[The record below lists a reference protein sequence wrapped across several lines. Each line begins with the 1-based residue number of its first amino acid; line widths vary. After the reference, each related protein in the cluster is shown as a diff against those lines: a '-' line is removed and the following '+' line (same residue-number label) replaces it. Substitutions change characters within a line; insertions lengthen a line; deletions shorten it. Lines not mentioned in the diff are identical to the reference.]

1 MTLLPGDART
11 DVLVI
16 GAGAAGLM
24 AACTAAPDRE
34 TTVVTD
40 RALGACNSSMAQG
53 GLQLPLPDDDAQAR
67 FVDDMLRSARVPVDA
82 SLVHEFAASVGE
94 CVRELEAWGLELDRD
109 DNGRLVRKIAG
120 GLSDPRIVTCGDAI
134 GPALMR
140 VLRDRIETLGVPVVT
155 HARVVAV
162 RPDDGHFVVEVQEPD
177 GGTRRIRAS
186 NVVAATG
193 GLTFSVAAQRNEPTT
208 NPKNENHV
216 LYDAIRNLGIERVHE
231 EYFQYQPF
239 GIVSLET
246 GAIGRCVPE
255 SIVNFPVR
263 LLDRRGDAVI
273 DLRRDRLAVS
283 TAMREA
289 IANDDAC
296 TTAGG
301 RQGLILTLSAVP
313 TADLRGAFPRLAAL
327 LERQGALGD
336 DVLVQPFLHYQLG
349 GFRTALNGATEIP
362 RLFLA
367 GEMTGGLHGMNR
379 LMGNGITDALVRG
392 RLAGRAATR

>member
-1 MTLLPGDART
+1 VTLLPQDSET

-24 AACTAAPDRE
+24 AACTAARDRE
-34 TTVVTD
+34 TILVTD

-53 GLQLPLPDDDAQAR
+53 GLQLPLPDDDARER
-67 FVDDMLRSARVPVDA
+67 FIDDILRSARVPVDEM
-82 SLVHEFAASVGE
+82 LVREFAGSVGE
-94 CVRELEAWGLELDRD
+94 CVSDLEAWGLELDRD
-109 DNGRLVRKIAG
+109 AGGQLVRKYAG

-140 VLRDRIETLGVPVVT
+140 VLRRRVETLDIPVVT
-155 HARVVAV
+155 HARVVAL
-162 RPDDGHFVVEVQEPD
+162 RPDDGHFTVEIREPD
-177 GGTRRIRAS
+177 GGTRCMRAS
-186 NVVAATG
+186 SVVAATG
-193 GLTFSVAAQRNEPTT
+193 GLTFSVAAQRHEPTT

-216 LYDAIRNLGIERVHE
+216 LYDVIRHMGIQRVHE

-246 GAIGRCVPE
+246 DAIGRCVPE
-255 SIVNFPVR
+255 SIVNFAVR
-263 LLDRRGDAVI
+263 LLDRRGEAVI
-273 DLRRDRLAVS
+273 DVRRDRLAVS

-289 IANDDAC
+289 IANDDCC
-296 TTAGG
+296 TTATG
-301 RQGLILTLSAVP
+301 RKGLVLTLSDVP
-313 TADLRGAFPRLAAL
+313 TEDLREAFPRLAAL
-327 LERQGALGD
+327 LERERALGD

-349 GFRTALNGATEIP
+349 GFRTDLNGATAIP
-362 RLFLA
+362 GLFLA

-392 RLAGRAATR
+392 RLAGRAAGR